1 MPHRLASLAA
11 ALVLSGCG
19 MQTSELPASLNVGP
33 ATFRVPKS
41 DQVLSAQQ
49 LKNGVAAIRLRN
61 VLAVPTDEHQLC
73 DGLDPKGGLSIWLM
87 PALPGAT
94 QVFRAQ
100 VGTIPPDQPLVE
112 TSVPP
117 AAEGP
122 EASALRSLRIHGEGV
137 MATTTVG
144 WPLAN
149 CSRTCLIVFAVDQTI
164 VELQCGYFGS
174 EPPTQRQI
182 WQLARQ
188 AEAKVRS
195 WRVAA

>member
-41 DQVLSAQQ
+41 DEVLSAQQ
-49 LKNGVAAIRLRN
+49 IDDGAAIIKVRN
-61 VLAVPTDEHQLC
+61 VLPAPSTEHQLC
-73 DGLDPKGGLSIWLM
+73 DHIDPKGGLTIWLM
-87 PALPGAT
+87 AWPPGA
-94 QVFRAQ
+94 AQ
-100 VGTIPPDQPLVE
+100 VLGAPTETIPPEQPLIR
-112 TSVPP
+112 TSVPT
-117 AAEGP
+117 AVAGP
-122 EASALRSLRIHGEGV
+122 EPKVLRNLKIQSDGV
-137 MATTTVG
+137 IATTTAG
-144 WPLAN
+144 WPLASCN
-149 CSRTCLIVFAVDQTI
+149 RTCLIIFAVDDT
-164 VELQCGYFGS
+164 VVKLQCGYFGS